1 MGRKLM
7 MVKVGKIDDSAF
19 RMRVGV
25 DEDSF
30 QELLGSVRRD
40 GVLVP
45 ILLHSVG
52 DKFSVVAGHRRLAAA
67 RLAGH
72 EEIPG
77 YVVERKSL
85 SGWSGAFAENLFR
98 KDLTPIEMAAA
109 VCDCLKSGDYDE
121 ETLARALGR
130 SVQWIR
136 FYTEVASWPDDLALA
151 VHLEKLSVS
160 AAHHLA
166 EITDSVHRAMLV
178 QYACENGA
186 TARVTAAWL
195 QAWKAGQ
202 SMQDPGAVLPAAA
215 GSSVPAIEPYT
226 PCVICNRQQK
236 MIDLHYTPVCDNCS
250 GLLVD
255 LARELASRGDLGGH

>member
-1 MGRKLM
+1 M
-7 MVKVGKIDDSAF
+7 MVKVGEIDDTYF
-19 RMRVGV
+19 QMRAGV

-30 QELLGSVRRD
+30 KELLDSVLRD

-45 ILLHSVG
+45 ILLHVSDAG
-52 DKFSVVAGHRRLAAA
+52 YSVVAGHRRLAAA

-72 EEIPG
+72 TDIPG
-77 YVVERKSL
+77 YVVEKKET

-98 KDLTPIEMAAA
+98 KDLSAIELAAA
-109 VCDCLKSGDYDE
+109 VCDCIKAGTYTE

-130 SVQWIR
+130 SRQWIR
-136 FYTEVASWPDDLALA
+136 FYTEVASWPDDLSLA
-151 VHLEKLSVS
+151 VHLGRLSVS

-166 EITDSVHRAMLV
+166 EISDAVHRAMLV

-202 SMQDPGAVLPAAA
+202 VSQDPGGIPPAA
-215 GSSVPAIEPYT
+215 GREGVPPIEPYT
-226 PCVICNRQQK
+226 PCVICSRQQK
-236 MIDLHYTPVCDNCS
+236 MIDLHYTPVCDGCS

-255 LARELASRGDLGGH
+255 LARELASRGEIPGR